1 MVWRMNKKN
10 KSFFLVLILIF
21 SHFCFVYSQTTDV
34 LSLYNRGNEYQNES
48 SWYLAIQDYL
58 EVVRINPAFSEAWY
72 NLSECSYKLGE
83 YDLALQ
89 YLKQAETLE
98 KDNARILNLKGM
110 ILLALDRSSESKELF
125 NSVLKKYPNDV
136 DAHFGLAEIEL
147 LDGRYGGAELQ
158 YAEALKRSSVNR
170 KAILSLAVLNAE
182 KNNFAQSERYIRQA
196 LSYYSG
202 DSEVHY
208 IASII
213 YAMNNDYQNAEKQA
227 RISVEVDESNTQAY
241 IQLANVLYKEN
252 EFNQVINICDYLIS
266 RDRNNST
273 AWYLKGISNL
283 KLDNSEEAVTVWST
297 GLSVQPED
305 EIMRNSLEIV
315 ARDFLSLEDS
325 RREYWAKYHLNKAKQ
340 YSSQYDGNG
349 MLYEYQRALLLD
361 PTNKDARYSYA
372 KILELNGMYEF
383 CLNQLKFIKEYNY
396 EEMSALEKTELNDKI
411 EAYDSL
417 LQNNLS
423 AKWNIDTFYLDKT
436 RWNIVMYYT
445 NSSDSLFHSDIARQA
460 SLAASDIFS
469 GVAITSIKTQ
479 AAPVAGYG
487 EAFRNA
493 RRNNFDYFIILNT
506 KETSEDIT
514 INYVMYSGRTGKEI
528 TNETFY
534 GTGNNRFSSVL
545 RRFRQSVLDKLT
557 VRGKILSRNGN
568 QVLVDLG
575 KSENIQN
582 DSELRIIKKGSVK
595 TADSEVGLLYN
606 DKDVLGTIKI
616 TNCGEE
622 ISEGIIENKG
632 FYDRINIDDE
642 VVLISNPSDVQNN
655 SVDNVPS
662 ADANGNPITNN
673 GKTSL
678 INEIKDSIQKPS
690 ILELLRTIY

>member
-1 MVWRMNKKN
+1 
-10 KSFFLVLILIF
+10 LILIF

-396 EEMSALEKTELNDKI
+396 EELSALEKTELNDKI

>member
-1 MVWRMNKKN
+1 MNKKN

-396 EEMSALEKTELNDKI
+396 EELSALEKTELNDKI

-568 QVLVDLG
+568 QVLVDFG

-582 DSELRIIKKGSVK
+582 YSELRIIKKGSVK

-690 ILELLRTIY
+690 IVELLRTIY

>member
-396 EEMSALEKTELNDKI
+396 EELSALEKTELNDKI